1 MIKVIKKLYV
11 YYLHLL
17 ENGGK
22 MELIAN
28 NYLKRGIKII
38 AVLAF
43 FLLVTK
49 PIYAIDIPDYL
60 RKCVLAIGTKNY
72 DYNESTEE
80 RSITRVS
87 RGTGVL
93 IWTDRFILVTAK
105 HVVFENGKVV
115 PNLCFWGNTRDGK
128 EFMYS
133 FSDIQKEYKN
143 IKWIPHSDPDID
155 IAASII
161 ILDLEKED
169 LSFVSLEEEFKNVTD
184 KEIGNDVY
192 CLGYP
197 SGIGATKGSNPVLR
211 KGIVAHKDKGSNFFH
226 IDAVVSSGDSGGPVF
241 LYEKKENIRLLGIV
255 SAFRSFV
262 TSDARVYHSGLGI
275 VFSADC
281 IKDILKSPEFK
292 KTY

>member
-38 AVLAF
+38 AALTIF
-43 FLLVTK
+43 ILLTK
-49 PIYAIDIPDYL
+49 PIFAIDIPEYL
-60 RKCVLAIGTKNY
+60 KKCVLAIGTRDY
-72 DYNESTEE
+72 DYNESTEKQ
-80 RSITRVS
+80 SITRDF

-115 PNLCFWGNTRDGK
+115 PNLCFWGNTQDGN

-143 IKWIPHSDPDID
+143 VKWIPHSDPNVD

-161 ILDLEKED
+161 MLDLEKED
-169 LSFVSLEEEFKNVTD
+169 LSFVRLEGFENVTD

-197 SGIGATKGSNPVLR
+197 SGIGATKGSNPVIR
-211 KGIVAHKDKGSNFFH
+211 KGIIAHKDKGSNFFH
-226 IDAVVSSGDSGGPVF
+226 IDAIVSGGNSGGPVF
-241 LYEKKENIRLLGIV
+241 LYEKNENIRLLGIV
-255 SAFRSFV
+255 SAFRAFF
-262 TSDARVYHSGLGI
+262 TNDARVYHSGLGI

-281 IKDILKSPEFK
+281 IKEILESSEFK
-292 KTY
+292 NTY